1 MSEKE
6 IKKIDEKNEGKISGG
21 VNAGAPVKVKEVMK
35 DALAARLV
43 SAMTYGAIGPYTPHS
58 KKFLK
63 EKKLAQN
70 AKEALTNPQPQSEEE
85 RRDGK

>member
-6 IKKIDEKNEGKISGG
+6 IKKIEEKNVGKISGG
-21 VNAGAPVKVKEVMK
+21 ANAGAPVKVKEVMK

-58 KKFLK
+58 KRFLK

-70 AKEALTNPQPQSEEE
+70 AKEALTDLQPQSEEK

>member
-21 VNAGAPVKVKEVMK
+21 ANAGAPVKVKEVMK
-35 DALAARLV
+35 DARAARLV

-58 KKFLK
+58 KKILK

-70 AKEALTNPQPQSEEE
+70 AKEALTDLQPQSEEK

>member
-21 VNAGAPVKVKEVMK
+21 ANACAPVKVKEVMK

-70 AKEALTNPQPQSEEE
+70 AKEALTDLQPQSEEK

>member
-6 IKKIDEKNEGKISGG
+6 IKKIDERNEGKISGG
-21 VNAGAPVKVKEVMK
+21 ANTGAPVKVKEVVK
-35 DALAARLV
+35 DVLAARLV
-43 SAMTYGAIGPYTPHS
+43 SAMTYGAIGPYTHHS

-70 AKEALTNPQPQSEEE
+70 SKEALTNPQPQSEEE